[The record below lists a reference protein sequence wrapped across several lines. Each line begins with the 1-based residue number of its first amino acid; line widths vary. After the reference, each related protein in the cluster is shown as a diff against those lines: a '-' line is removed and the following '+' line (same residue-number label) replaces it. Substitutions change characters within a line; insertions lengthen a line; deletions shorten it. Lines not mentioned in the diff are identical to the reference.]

1 MTEQLLVKAKANNK
15 VQAHVLG
22 FIQADDKAR
31 PLTSTRPDTNNYS
44 TGGSWL
50 GTPLCLTTNTNGSTW
65 PLTNTHMSLQAATY
79 EHTHAPTNRR
89 PTC

>member
-31 PLTSTRPDTNNYS
+31 PLTSRARTDTNNSS

-50 GTPLCLTTNTNGSTW
+50 GTPLCLTTNTNGATYNA
-65 PLTNTHMSLQAATY
+65 NTHMRLLTAGHLRMYPCAY
-79 EHTHAPTNRR
+79 
-89 PTC
+89 